1 MKNDL
6 IIIGAG
12 SVGGHVAS
20 NLEDY
25 SSKYN
30 LLGFL
35 DDDETKI
42 EESFVGYSV
51 LGDID
56 SIINYPSSISI
67 IIGIA
72 FPTIK
77 FDIIKRLKELGF
89 NNYPSLV
96 SSNAWISKD
105 TEIGEGCII
114 YPNTTINYNCIIDDF
129 VVINMN
135 CGIGHDCRIGDYT
148 SLAPGVM
155 IGGNTIIGQL
165 SEIGIGS
172 QTIQEISIGHKT
184 TIGAGAVVIKDI
196 SDNTVVVGNPGR
208 IIKKNIKINNNKS

>member
-1 MKNDL
+1 MKKDL

-12 SVGGHVAS
+12 SVGGHIAS
-20 NLEDY
+20 NLGDY

-77 FDIIKRLKELGF
+77 FVIIKRLRELGF
-89 NNYPSLV
+89 NNYPSLI

-105 TEIGEGCII
+105 TVIGEGCII

-155 IGGNTIIGQL
+155 IGGNTTIGQL

-172 QTIQEISIGHKT
+172 QTIQELSIGHKSI
-184 TIGAGAVVIKDI
+184 IGAGAVVIKDVC
-196 SDNTVVVGNPGR
+196 DNTVVVGNPGR
-208 IIKKNIKINNNKS
+208 VIK